1 MRSKDVDNVDTILT
15 VDMERNVAI
24 DFQRNKLAAEK
35 IVLDCIVTV
44 HGHVVAL
51 KNVAVIM
58 CVLIARSR
66 VVEIMTSVGGD
77 NLVVTKKRYREILFV
92 VPLAL
97 ELDVKLTQIV
107 LVVNVAMTRSVLNV
121 LAFNAFPILSVALDI
136 VVNDGIITTKVGV

>member
-1 MRSKDVDNVDTILT
+1 
-15 VDMERNVAI
+15 
-24 DFQRNKLAAEK
+24 
-35 IVLDCIVTV
+35 
-44 HGHVVAL
+44 
-51 KNVAVIM
+51 M

-66 VVEIMTSVGGD
+66 VVEIMTSVGVD
-77 NLVVTKKRYREILFV
+77 NLVVTKKRYREIVFV

-121 LAFNAFPILSVALDI
+121 LAFNALPILSVALHI

>member
-15 VDMERNVAI
+15 VGMERNVAI
-24 DFQRNKLAAEK
+24 DFQRNKPAAQT

-44 HGHVVAL
+44 HRHVAAL

-66 VVEIMTSVGGD
+66 VVEIMTSVGVD
-77 NLVVTKKRYREILFV
+77 NLVVTKKRYREIVFV

-121 LAFNAFPILSVALDI
+121 LAFNALPILSVALHI

>member
-1 MRSKDVDNVDTILT
+1 
-15 VDMERNVAI
+15 MERNVAI
-24 DFQRNKLAAEK
+24 DFQRNKPAAQK

-51 KNVAVIM
+51 KNAAVIM

-77 NLVVTKKRYREILFV
+77 NLVVTKKRYREIVFV